1 MLRLEKVSSG
11 YGPLEIIK
19 EIDITV
25 NEGEIVT
32 IIGNNGAG
40 KTTTLRSICGLV
52 QLRKGNIRFNDEPI
66 NQLPTHRI
74 VAKGI
79 IMVPEG
85 RRIFQKLTV
94 RENLNMGAYLI
105 KDKNRI
111 KEDMERVF
119 QLFPRL
125 KERQKQNGGSLS
137 GGEQQ
142 MLAMGRALMGH
153 PKVLLLDEPSMGLAP
168 AMVEKIFDTTIE
180 INKQGT
186 TILLVEQNAFLALQ
200 VASRGYVIE
209 TGRITISGQSKDLLV
224 DERVKKAY
232 LGGA

>member
-1 MLRLEKVSSG
+1 VLRLEKVSSG

-19 EIDITV
+19 GIDITV

-105 KDKNRI
+105 KDKNQI

-232 LGGA
+232 LGEA